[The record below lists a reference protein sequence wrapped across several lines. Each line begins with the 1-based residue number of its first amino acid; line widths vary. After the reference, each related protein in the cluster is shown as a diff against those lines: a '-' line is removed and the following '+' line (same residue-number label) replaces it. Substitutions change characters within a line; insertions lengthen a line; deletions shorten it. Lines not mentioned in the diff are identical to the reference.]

1 MKFPSPRFHTRA
13 VLASLSIAVSVS
25 AWAADPVTDA
35 MQQAYGSY
43 RAVLF
48 RTNSGSVAESQQAM
62 GQTQTA
68 WAQIVGQ
75 FGARPAAPYD
85 RDAKFS
91 ASLSEVTAVYA
102 KAADEINKGQLAAA
116 HETLERARDVLAEL
130 RQRNNV
136 VVFSDHM
143 NAYHAQME
151 HVLIE
156 GAKLIDQP
164 KGLLMLTA
172 QAGALEYLSTQ
183 MGLQAP
189 ASLTS
194 NPEFMA
200 SLKAVQ
206 QSVADL
212 KGALLAQDASAV
224 KAAIGKIK
232 GPYSKMF
239 LKFG

>member
-1 MKFPSPRFHTRA
+1 MSIPFAMKRT
-13 VLASLSIAVSVS
+13 VLAALSLVLSVA

-35 MQQAYGSY
+35 IQQAYGPY
-43 RAVLF
+43 RAALF
-48 RTNSGSVAESQQAM
+48 RTNSGSVAESQQAVE
-62 GQTQTA
+62 QAQAA
-68 WAQIVGQ
+68 WAKIVAQ
-75 FGARPAAPYD
+75 FGNKPAMPYD
-85 RDAKFS
+85 RDARFS

-102 KAADEINKGQLAAA
+102 KAAEEVGKGQLPAA
-116 HETLERARDVLAEL
+116 HETLERARDVMAEL

-143 NAYHAQME
+143 NSYHAQME

-156 GAKLIDQP
+156 GVKLIDQP
-164 KGLLMLTA
+164 KGLLLLTG
-172 QAGALEYLSTQ
+172 QAGALEYLATQ
-183 MGLQAP
+183 LGTQAP

-200 SLKAVQ
+200 SLKPVQ

-212 KGALLAQDASAV
+212 KAALLTQDAAMV
-224 KAAIGKIK
+224 KAAIGKLK

>member
-1 MKFPSPRFHTRA
+1 MRSIPRSMS
-13 VLASLSIAVSVS
+13 LAAFIALSIGSGASV
-25 AWAADPVTDA
+25 WAADPVTDA
-35 MQQAYGSY
+35 MQQAYGPY
-43 RAVLF
+43 RVALF
-48 RTNSGSVAESQQAM
+48 RTNSGSVAESQQAIA
-62 GQTQTA
+62 QAQAT
-68 WAQIVGQ
+68 WSQIVSQ
-75 FGARPAAPYD
+75 FGSKPAAPYD
-85 RDAKFS
+85 RDTKFV

-102 KAADEINKGQLAAA
+102 KAADEVSKNQLSNA
-116 HETLERARDVLAEL
+116 HETLERARDVMAEM

-136 VVFSDHM
+136 IVFSDHM

-156 GAKLIDQP
+156 GVKLMDQP
-164 KGLLMLTA
+164 QGLLQLLA
-172 QAGALEYLSTQ
+172 QVGALEYLASQ
-183 MGLQAP
+183 MGTQAP

-194 NPEFMA
+194 NPEFMG

-212 KGALLAQDASAV
+212 KAALLAQDAAAT